1 MRRAVRVSRPALGV
15 VVGGLVGN
23 AVGSVSMINATFG
36 VFLVPVTTA
45 LGWPRASFS
54 VVLLI
59 MSIMGVIG
67 YPIAGRLA
75 DRFGVRRVA
84 LIGNVLFALSV
95 AALFFCTSQRSV
107 VYGLYVVVGLTATL
121 PSAVVLAKPIS
132 LWFSKHRGLLY
143 AVTTAFGINVGAALM
158 QVVTAALISDH
169 GWRWAYV
176 GIATIILLAG
186 FPALLLLKDP
196 PMALQSSTGAP
207 ASIEGMSLRDARR
220 TPAFWFLLAGITLG
234 AGSLSATI
242 LHIVPILT
250 DRRISLTEATTVFAA
265 MTLFNATWQIFMG
278 MILDRTNTP
287 RIAAV
292 FLAISLAGLFILDR
306 SSNSTTLILGG
317 VLLGIGA
324 GTEYALLPLAVQR
337 YFGAKSFSEIYGVIF
352 GISILMS
359 GFTPILMDL
368 VFDRTGE
375 YRIALIMVGVAISCS
390 AALISRMPTYRA
402 TQSRIPALG
411 KTEAEFEPTAVC
423 T

>member
-1 MRRAVRVSRPALGV
+1 MRRAARVSRAALGIV
-15 VVGGLVGN
+15 IGGLVGN

-67 YPIAGRLA
+67 YPVAGRLA
-75 DRFGVRRVA
+75 DRFGVRPVA

-95 AALFFCTSQRSV
+95 AALFFCTDQRSV
-107 VYGLYVVVGLTATL
+107 VYGLYVLVGLAATL

-169 GWRWAYV
+169 GWRLAYV
-176 GIATIILLAG
+176 GIAAIILLAG
-186 FPALLLLKDP
+186 FPAMMLLKDP
-196 PMALQSSTGAP
+196 PEALQSSTGAP
-207 ASIEGMSLRDARR
+207 APIEGMSLREARH
-220 TPAFWFLLAGITLG
+220 TPAFWLLLTGITLG
-234 AGSLSATI
+234 AGSLSATV
-242 LHIVPILT
+242 LHVVPILT
-250 DRRISLTEATTVFAA
+250 DRQISLTAATTVFAA

-278 MILDRTNTP
+278 MILDRTHTP

-292 FLAISLAGLFILDR
+292 FLAISLAGLFIIDR
-306 SSNSTTLILGG
+306 SSNLTTLILGG
-317 VLLGIGA
+317 VLLGIGT

-337 YFGAKSFSEIYGVIF
+337 YFGAKSFSEIYGLIF
-352 GISILMS
+352 GVSILMS

-368 VFDRTGE
+368 VFDRTGD
-375 YRIALIMVGVAISCS
+375 YRIALIMVGVAIFCS
-390 AALISRMPTYRA
+390 AALISRMPTYRT
-402 TQSRIPALG
+402 TQSRISAID
-411 KTEAEFEPTAVC
+411 KTEAEFEPAAVC